1 MEAAPIIPYRNILV
15 IQTGFVG
22 DMVLTTPLLRELRR
36 AAPEA
41 AIALLHAPRTAGI
54 VRRSPHI
61 DDRIVFDKRGSE
73 RGARASARLARDL
86 RRRRFDLVISA
97 HRSLRSGWLALATG
111 AGRRIGFDHPPSAV
125 FYTDTVP
132 YSRWESTF
140 VRRKLR
146 LLEPLGIEAKDERTE
161 AYFNEEDAAAA
172 EDLLRASSVHPPF
185 AVLALGSAW
194 PTKRWPGV
202 RFGEL
207 AAILARRGM
216 QSVLVG
222 GAEDAGAADE
232 AARAG
237 PAVDWTGRTSLARRP
252 LRRERLGRPPPR
264 VRRGDP
270 GGRPLRADRPRA
282 VSFRREGPRRSKRRA
297 VRPLLRPRLARVPPR
312 ELDLPSRNRR
322 GPDRARGGTV
332 VGRSRA
338 PPGAGRISRCVR
350 RGRRSL
356 MQKRSP

>member
-237 PAVDWTGRTSLARRP
+237 PAVDWTGRTSLEVLAALLSRAALFVGNDSGALHLACAAGTPAVALFGPTGPEQFRFDGKVLVVRSDAPCAPCSDHGSRECPLGNWICLPGIDADRIAREA
-252 LRRERLGRPPPR
+252 ERL
-264 VRRGDP
+264 
-270 GGRPLRADRPRA
+270 L
-282 VSFRREGPRRSKRRA
+282 EGAEP
-297 VRPLLRPRLARVPPR
+297 
-312 ELDLPSRNRR
+312 RR
-322 GPDRARGGTV
+322 GPGG
-332 VGRSRA
+332 S
-338 PPGAGRISRCVR
+338 PGA
-350 RGRRSL
+350 
-356 MQKRSP
+356 